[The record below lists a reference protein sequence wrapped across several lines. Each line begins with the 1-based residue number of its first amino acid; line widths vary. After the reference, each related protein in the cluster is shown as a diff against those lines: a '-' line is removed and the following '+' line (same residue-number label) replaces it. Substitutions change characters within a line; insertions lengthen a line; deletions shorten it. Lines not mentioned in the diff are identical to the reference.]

1 MTSPQR
7 SYTPEEYLELE
18 FAAQD
23 KHEYLDGRI
32 YAMSGVNRN
41 HVRIASAVNAT
52 LYTRLRGR
60 PCESFTS
67 DMQVKVSPTGLYTYP
82 DASALCGEP
91 HFEHRRVD
99 ILLNPSLVVEVLSD
113 STEAYDRGA
122 KFAHYRRIPSLR
134 EYVLIAQ
141 NRMHAERY
149 TPAADPAAA
158 WVRTDADG
166 PDGVI
171 ELPSVG
177 CVLRLADLYERVEFP
192 VHPPGPRR
200 VREPDP
206 APVA

>member
-1 MTSPQR
+1 MTAPQR
-7 SYTPEEYLELE
+7 IYTPAEYLELE

-23 KHEYLDGRI
+23 KHEYVDGRI

-41 HVRIASAVNAT
+41 HVRIASAVNAA

-91 HFEHRRVD
+91 HFEHHRVD
-99 ILLNPSLVVEVLSD
+99 ILLNPSLIVEVLSD

-134 EYVLIAQ
+134 EYVLISQ
-141 NRMHAERY
+141 NQVHAERY
-149 TPAADPAAA
+149 TPGTEPDAE

-166 PDGVI
+166 PSGVV

-177 CVLRLADLYERVEFP
+177 AVLHLADLYERVEFP
-192 VHPPGPRR
+192 VRPPGPRR

-206 APVA
+206 APVS